1 MRAILPA
8 DCSRACQQLSLR
20 MDSEL
25 SEFET
30 VLLEAHL
37 GRCAD
42 CRAFGQSLSGLT
54 ATLRAI
60 QPERPMVSFQ
70 PPRRANRLE
79 ALLSGSLRAASAAA
93 AFAVVAVTGLI
104 ALQGAPSPVRGVDI
118 REAQAFMELH
128 ERRLVALDG
137 LARTQVLAAVPR
149 GLAAAENAGPT
160 TARIAG
166 SRPARLVPGT
176 HRNPGRR

>member
-8 DCSRACQQLSLR
+8 DCAGACQQLSLR

-42 CRAFGQSLSGLT
+42 CRAFGQSLTGLT

-60 QPERPMVSFQ
+60 PPERPMVTFQ
-70 PPRRANRLE
+70 PPPRSNRLE
-79 ALLSGSLRAASAAA
+79 ALFSGSLRVASAAA

-104 ALQGAPSPVRGVDI
+104 ALQGEPNSVSGVNI

-128 ERRLVALDG
+128 ERRLVALEG
-137 LARTQVLAAVPR
+137 LAQTQVRAAVPR
-149 GLAAAENAGPT
+149 GLAAAENAGPIA
-160 TARIAG
+160 ARIAG

>member
-8 DCSRACQQLSLR
+8 DCAGACQQLSLR

-42 CRAFGQSLSGLT
+42 CRAFGQSLTGLT

-60 QPERPMVSFQ
+60 PPERPMVTFQ
-70 PPRRANRLE
+70 PPPRSNRLE
-79 ALLSGSLRAASAAA
+79 ALFSGSLRVASAAA
-93 AFAVVAVTGLI
+93 VFAVVAVTGLI
-104 ALQGAPSPVRGVDI
+104 ALQGEPNSVSGVNI

-128 ERRLVALDG
+128 ERRLVALEG
-137 LARTQVLAAVPR
+137 LAQTQVRAAVPR
-149 GLAAAENAGPT
+149 GLAAAENAGPIA
-160 TARIAG
+160 ARIAG

>member
-8 DCSRACQQLSLR
+8 DCARACQQLSLR

-42 CRAFGQSLSGLT
+42 CRAFGQSLTGLT

-60 QPERPMVSFQ
+60 PPERPMVSFQ
-70 PPRRANRLE
+70 PPRRGNRLE
-79 ALLSGSLRAASAAA
+79 ALLAGSLRAASAAA
-93 AFAVVAVTGLI
+93 VFAVVAVTGLI
-104 ALQGAPSPVRGVDI
+104 ALQGSPSSVAGVDI

-128 ERRLVALDG
+128 ERRLVELDG
-137 LARTQVLAAVPR
+137 LAQAATPEAVPR
-149 GLAAAENAGPT
+149 GLAAAENAGPIA
-160 TARIAG
+160 ARIAG
-166 SRPARLVPGT
+166 SSPARLVPGT
-176 HRNPGRR
+176 QRNPGRR